1 LVGKDDF
8 PLYLVFNLSDSHYGL
23 LIDSV
28 VQIVHMVAITKV
40 TASPLWIS
48 GVIGFRG
55 RVIPVVNLRIRF
67 GLQPI
72 KYELSTP
79 IIILQSGKQIAGLI
93 VDTIEGVMPLRLDR
107 MQSPADLTIDAKF
120 IDTVTNQEERV
131 LVIPDIPRILSGTK
145 KYDSKFNPKRAAYE
159 INMSIVDPND
169 QPKL

>member
-1 LVGKDDF
+1 MVVKEDF
-8 PLYLVFNLSDSHYGL
+8 PLHIVFNLADSHYGL

-28 VQIVHMVAITKV
+28 IQVVHMVAITKV
-40 TASPLWIS
+40 PASPLWLT

-72 KYELSTP
+72 TCELNTP

-107 MQSPADLTIDAKF
+107 MQSLADLTIDAKF
-120 IDTVTNQEERV
+120 IDMVTNQEEKV
-131 LVIPDIPRILSGTK
+131 MVIPDIPRILSGTK
-145 KYDSKFNPKRAAYE
+145 KYDSKLNPKRAAYD
-159 INMSIVDPND
+159 INTSTVDSND